1 MIGEDLCRLARRPD
15 EVRVGPFRGGAT
27 QPDGR
32 ETGEGC
38 STPAYLYLALSAA
51 LAACGGGGAGNP
63 DGGNGAGDGGDLRD
77 RIVADL
83 QVTFVAEAGT
93 QALPIDV
100 SDLELEAIV
109 FAGDEVL
116 RFPGAAEG
124 GVVTFLE
131 VPETRALLRIGDHY
145 FDTERRR
152 IDLGFA
158 RLGRASARPL
168 SIHTPVQFVLAG
180 LESWESGDRL
190 ELFAPNSGLVES
202 DLAEAEPGATD
213 LDATIDLFL
222 AEQPREVDGS
232 VGDVMYIHQLATRL
246 DAAGNQILE
255 IAASYRSDEAVAIT
269 SGEPATVEGELDA
282 LALDRAL
289 TVSWTGTAYAELA
302 AGMGPLAPAPSAR
315 GARLVATPVESGFGV
330 VASYPTLASTVVADD
345 LDQEIELAFT
355 SPLPGHW
362 NELEIDFL
370 EVEAELEPGGP
381 SAIARATA
389 ITGPGRLEA
398 GAAPALG
405 PPTDVEIA
413 GRDATNPLAE
423 VGLTPAVQWSPPLL
437 GVAGG
442 YEIDVHRVEP
452 RERVATVSTTRTAI
466 TLPEPILE
474 AGERYYLEIRAIAVP
489 SSDLAAAPL
498 RRSIP
503 VSTSEIV
510 TAPFSP

>member
-1 MIGEDLCRLARRPD
+1 
-15 EVRVGPFRGGAT
+15 
-27 QPDGR
+27 
-32 ETGEGC
+32 
-38 STPAYLYLALSAA
+38 
-51 LAACGGGGAGNP
+51 
-63 DGGNGAGDGGDLRD
+63 
-77 RIVADL
+77 
-83 QVTFVAEAGT
+83 
-93 QALPIDV
+93 
-100 SDLELEAIV
+100 
-109 FAGDEVL
+109 
-116 RFPGAAEG
+116 
-124 GVVTFLE
+124 
-131 VPETRALLRIGDHY
+131 
-145 FDTERRR
+145 
-152 IDLGFA
+152 
-158 RLGRASARPL
+158 
-168 SIHTPVQFVLAG
+168 
-180 LESWESGDRL
+180 
-190 ELFAPNSGLVES
+190 
-202 DLAEAEPGATD
+202 
-213 LDATIDLFL
+213 
-222 AEQPREVDGS
+222 
-232 VGDVMYIHQLATRL
+232 MYIHQLATRL

-269 SGEPATVEGELDA
+269 SGEPATIEGELEA
-282 LALDRAL
+282 LAVDRAL